1 MVLELA
7 RSTRTDDGGGYRAEF
22 LKLAARAAE
31 LQAPRQAQVT
41 P

>member
-7 RSTRTDDGGGYRAEF
+7 RSGQGEDREGYRAEF
-22 LKLAARAAE
+22 VKLASRAAE
-31 LQAPRQAQVT
+31 LQAPRQAKVT